1 MPVLVSD
8 NTENRCFLDITFVRM
23 LLPQLRKQVSIFCE
37 DLLVMFNFKKTDF
50 GENLMKI
57 FNKAKISHS
66 DIQYLPFCSN
76 KKLFNPGDPDMHA
89 ADQRRLSSRNH
100 SWGELASIKMEEGI
114 DIRRILALDFVKGGD
129 MT

>member
-8 NTENRCFLDITFVRM
+8 NTENRCFLDTTFVRM

-37 DLLVMFNFKKTDF
+37 DLLVMFNFKKTNF
-50 GENLMKI
+50 GENLVKI

-66 DIQYLPFCSN
+66 DISISN

-89 ADQRRLSSRNH
+89 ADQRQLSSRNH